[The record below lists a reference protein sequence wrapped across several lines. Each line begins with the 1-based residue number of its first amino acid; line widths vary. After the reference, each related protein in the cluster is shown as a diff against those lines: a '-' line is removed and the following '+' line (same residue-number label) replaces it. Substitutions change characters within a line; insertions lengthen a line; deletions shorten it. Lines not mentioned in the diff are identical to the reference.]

1 MTNTSY
7 CRRLAA
13 GTVALG
19 LLVGGIVARPTGV
32 RADDPPTVRIDN
44 FSFVPADLTVKVG
57 TKVTWENRDDIPHS
71 IVLTDKSFRSKP
83 LDTHDTASFTFAR
96 AGVVDY
102 FCGLHPHMHARITVV
117 P

>member
-1 MTNTSY
+1 MTNKSN

-19 LLVGGIVARPTGV
+19 LLIGALAKPAGV

-44 FSFVPADLTVKVG
+44 FSFVPAELKVKVG
-57 TKVTWENRDDIPHS
+57 TKVTWENMDDIPHS

-83 LDTHDTASFTFAR
+83 LDTHDTASFTFAK

-102 FCGLHPHMHARITVV
+102 FCGLHPHMHATITVV